1 MKIMFIQ
8 TTTDDNTRSTIIDDW
23 FKAIKR
29 FGSNEF
35 DYFVLFKWNL
45 LRYTNLLVVCFYS
58 AATRIFLLIMRLFT
72 TSHFL

>member
-35 DYFVLFKWNL
+35 DYFVLFD
-45 LRYTNLLVVCFYS
+45 
-58 AATRIFLLIMRLFT
+58 
-72 TSHFL
+72 